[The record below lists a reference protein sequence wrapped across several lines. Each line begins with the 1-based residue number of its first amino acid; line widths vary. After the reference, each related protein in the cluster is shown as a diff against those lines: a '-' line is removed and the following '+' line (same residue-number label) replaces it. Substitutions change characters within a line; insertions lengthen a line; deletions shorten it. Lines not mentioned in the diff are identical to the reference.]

1 MLGKRLRSMRMK
13 RHFTQPQLA
22 DMLNIALRTYQGY
35 EGETRSPSLDTLVKI
50 ADILNVPTDYLLGRD
65 EFLHS
70 LGVSVDEYKINLPD
84 SPR

>member
-1 MLGKRLRSMRMK
+1 MRMK

-70 LGVSVDEYKINLPD
+70 LGVSVDEYQINLPD

>member
-1 MLGKRLRSMRMK
+1 MRMK

>member
-22 DMLNIALRTYQGY
+22 DMLDIALRTYQGY

-50 ADILNVPTDYLLGRD
+50 ADILDVPIDYLLGRD
-65 EFLHS
+65 AFLQS
-70 LGVSVDEYKINLPD
+70 LGVSVDEYQINP
-84 SPR
+84 PGNPK

>member
-70 LGVSVDEYKINLPD
+70 LGVSVDEYQINLPD